1 MPRSL
6 TLQGC
11 FARVP
16 SAKPNIQ
23 TTTKSAGLAFKGD
36 TLASCPARGARAC
49 SGKTA
54 VSFNDDPKVALGG
67 FGSSRCALG
76 RLQLVHCR
84 GLCAR
89 RWGRWCW
96 GAEFGPLVCEEFE
109 NENGER
115 KSQKTDRKFWPGT
128 RSNEHAS
135 QWKGNLSYTK
145 HQAYVSW
152 FGLSPSY
159 TKKEPPMTDR
169 LSRNS
174 PCSCPPQNSSGSC
187 EASPWRTS
195 TACSAHEQSQSSDR
209 QRGIE

>member
-76 RLQLVHCR
+76 RLQLVHE
-84 GLCAR
+84 
-89 RWGRWCW
+89 
-96 GAEFGPLVCEEFE
+96 GAVRSPLGALVLGVQSLDPWWSAKNLKMEEKV
-109 NENGER
+109 NNKR
-115 KSQKTDRKFWPGT
+115 KSESR
-128 RSNEHAS
+128 
-135 QWKGNLSYTK
+135 GNLG
-145 HQAYVSW
+145 
-152 FGLSPSY
+152 FGNRKSPSAREKGVFISTGTGVQELQY
-159 TKKEPPMTDR
+159 CAIRYLRYDTF
-169 LSRNS
+169 S
-174 PCSCPPQNSSGSC
+174 PFLGTTNLGSTC
-187 EASPWRTS
+187 AHNRAQSP
-195 TACSAHEQSQSSDR
+195 SD
-209 QRGIE
+209 

>member
-1 MPRSL
+1 MLGFQALSRTSRQLPSL
-6 TLQGC
+6 QVWLSKLTPWRL
-11 FARVP
+11 VP
-16 SAKPNIQ
+16 LE
-23 TTTKSAGLAFKGD
+23 GRDLA
-36 TLASCPARGARAC
+36 P
-49 SGKTA
+49 
-54 VSFNDDPKVALGG
+54 
-67 FGSSRCALG
+67 G
-76 RLQLVHCR
+76 RLPRPSTTIQRWPSGASDPRAALSVASSSCTR

-96 GAEFGPLVCEEFE
+96 GAEFGPLVREEFE
-109 NENGER
+109 NENGE
-115 KSQKTDRKFWPGT
+115 KSQSEIGKVCGNFGQLR
-128 RSNEHAS
+128 E
-135 QWKGNLSYTK
+135 WKGNLSYTK

-195 TACSAHEQSQSSDR
+195 TACSAHEQSQSSGR

>member
-1 MPRSL
+1 MARRFPPMPRSL

-96 GAEFGPLVCEEFE
+96 ECRVWTPGGPAKNLKMKMEEKEDLYSILQFLESIQRKVC
-109 NENGER
+109 
-115 KSQKTDRKFWPGT
+115 T
-128 RSNEHAS
+128 EHEKNYHKCNIKA
-135 QWKGNLSYTK
+135 L
-145 HQAYVSW
+145 
-152 FGLSPSY
+152 
-159 TKKEPPMTDR
+159 
-169 LSRNS
+169 
-174 PCSCPPQNSSGSC
+174 
-187 EASPWRTS
+187 
-195 TACSAHEQSQSSDR
+195 
-209 QRGIE
+209 

>member
-11 FARVP
+11 FARFP

-54 VSFNDDPKVALGG
+54 ASFNDDPKVALGG

-96 GAEFGPLVCEEFE
+96 ECRVWTPGGPAKNLKMKMEEKV
-109 NENGER
+109 NKR
-115 KSQKTDRKFWPGT
+115 KSGKSWKSRFWESQVAFCARGGSIYLQCYFICSESGKTLVHMARFRYLRYDTFPPFLGT
-128 RSNEHAS
+128 T
-135 QWKGNLSYTK
+135 NLGSTCA
-145 HQAYVSW
+145 HNRAQ
-152 FGLSPSY
+152 SPS
-159 TKKEPPMTDR
+159 D
-169 LSRNS
+169 
-174 PCSCPPQNSSGSC
+174 
-187 EASPWRTS
+187 
-195 TACSAHEQSQSSDR
+195 
-209 QRGIE
+209 

>member
-89 RWGRWCW
+89 RWGRWCRGLQSLDPPW
-96 GAEFGPLVCEEFE
+96 WSAKNLKMEEKV
-109 NENGER
+109 NNKR
-115 KSQKTDRKFWPGT
+115 KSESR
-128 RSNEHAS
+128 
-135 QWKGNLSYTK
+135 GNLG
-145 HQAYVSW
+145 
-152 FGLSPSY
+152 FGNRKSPSAREKGVFISTGTGVQEFQY
-159 TKKEPPMTDR
+159 CAIR
-169 LSRNS
+169 YSRYDTFS
-174 PCSCPPQNSSGSC
+174 PFLGTTNLGSTC
-187 EASPWRTS
+187 AHNRAQSP
-195 TACSAHEQSQSSDR
+195 SD
-209 QRGIE
+209 